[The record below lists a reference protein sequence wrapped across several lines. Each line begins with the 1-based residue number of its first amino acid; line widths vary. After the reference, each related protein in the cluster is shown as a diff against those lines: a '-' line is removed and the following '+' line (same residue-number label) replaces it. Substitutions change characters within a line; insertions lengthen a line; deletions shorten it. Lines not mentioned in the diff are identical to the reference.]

1 MRRIRDK
8 VDLSIIWELINI
20 KKENYLVDLFWNR
33 SKLEII
39 FVEV

>member
-1 MRRIRDK
+1 VRRIRDK

-20 KKENYLVDLFWNR
+20 KKENHLVDLFWNR